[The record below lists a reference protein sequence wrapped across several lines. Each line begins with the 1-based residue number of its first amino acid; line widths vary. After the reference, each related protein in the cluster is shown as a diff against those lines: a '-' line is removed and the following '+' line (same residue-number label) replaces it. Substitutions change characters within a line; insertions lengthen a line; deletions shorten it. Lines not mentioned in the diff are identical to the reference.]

1 LWRKKNIQ
9 LKSKYKLDI
18 NTEIKY
24 KPNFG
29 IEYYN
34 NLKEIQYLLK

>member
-1 LWRKKNIQ
+1 
-9 LKSKYKLDI
+9 LDI

-24 KPNFG
+24 KPGFG

-34 NLKEIQYLLK
+34 DLEEILDLLK